1 MMNMLNMLHNDYSY
15 RMIGNQ
21 KVKNLFFYIQNVVV
35 YTKMFLV

>member
-1 MMNMLNMLHNDYSY
+1 MLNMLHNDYSY

-21 KVKNLFFYIQNVVV
+21 KVKNLFFTYKKVV